1 MRSGTPPGWL
11 LPAPSRRYL
20 RPRKQQILFRLI
32 TFGLNA
38 FTLRYV
44 SKEIIGLVNVRLMLL
59 YSTIVFLAREAF
71 RRACLSGSTRRNWT
85 KTFNLLW
92 LTVPLGV
99 CWSVFLGWVWL
110 DILEVPD
117 QNAVPHYNF
126 GVVAFGLSAVI
137 ELLGEPFWVLA
148 QVHLFVKLKV
158 IAESLSIICKCFLT
172 VILVVL
178 YPHWGLYIFSL
189 AQLLYASILVMC
201 YIMYFMKFLGSPEA
215 KKKSFPV
222 NQMISVLPN
231 FRQDEEFINWKE
243 ARLTWSFFKQSF
255 LKQVLTEGERYV
267 MTFLNVLNFGDQGV
281 YDIVNN
287 LGSLAA
293 RFIFLPIEESFYVY
307 FATILERGKDIK
319 LQKQDDISMAAAVL
333 ESLLKLVLLVGLT
346 ITVFGYAYSQLAL
359 DLYGG
364 SMLSVGSGP
373 SLMRCYSLYVLLL
386 ALNGVTECF
395 TFASMCK
402 EEVDRYN
409 LVMLGLS
416 LVFLCMS
423 YFLTSWQGSIGFILA
438 NCFNMGIRI
447 AHSIHYIH
455 RYFEESPHRPLK
467 GLLISPL
474 LIVVCVISGVITGV
488 SEVFLC
494 CDQGWMAK
502 LIHITVGALCFIA
515 TLAAIFF
522 TETRLIHFVRTHI
535 LSRYSKEGLK

>member
-1 MRSGTPPGWL
+1 MGSQDVLRETTRLASSSAL
-11 LPAPSRRYL
+11 L
-20 RPRKQQILFRLI
+20 QIFFRVI

-44 SKEIIGLVNVRLMLL
+44 SKEIIGIVNVRLTLL
-59 YSTIVFLAREAF
+59 YSTVIFLAREAF

-92 LTVPLGV
+92 LTIPLGV

-110 DILEVPD
+110 DILEIPD
-117 QNAVPHYNF
+117 GNAVPHYQF
-126 GVVAFGLSAVI
+126 GVIAFGLSAVV

-158 IAESLSIICKCFLT
+158 IAESLSIICKCIFT

-189 AQLLYASILVMC
+189 AQLLYTSILVLC
-201 YIMYFMKFLGSPEA
+201 YVVYFMKFLGSPEA
-215 KKKSFPV
+215 TKKSFPV
-222 NQMISVLPN
+222 TRMTSILPN
-231 FRQDEEFINWKE
+231 LVHDEELVNWKE

-255 LKQVLTEGERYV
+255 LKQILTEGERYV

-293 RFIFLPIEESFYVY
+293 RFVFLPIEESFYIY
-307 FATILERGKDIK
+307 FAKVLERGKNIK
-319 LQKQDDISMAAAVL
+319 LQKQDDISMAASVL
-333 ESLLKLVLLVGLT
+333 ELLLKLVLLIGLT

-364 SMLSVGSGP
+364 SMLSLGSGP
-373 SLMRCYSLYVLLL
+373 SLLRCYSLYVLLL
-386 ALNGVTECF
+386 AVNGVTECF
-395 TFASMCK
+395 AFASMCK

-409 LVMLGLS
+409 FVMLALS
-416 LVFLCMS
+416 FLFLCIS
-423 YFLTSWQGSIGFILA
+423 YFLTHWQGSIGFILA
-438 NCFNMGIRI
+438 NCFNMGVRI
-447 AHSIHYIH
+447 AHSIHYIY
-455 RYFEESPHRPLK
+455 RYFGDSPYRPLK

-474 LIVVCVISGVITGV
+474 LILVYVVSGVVTTI
-488 SEVFLC
+488 SEAFLC
-494 CDQGWMAK
+494 CDKGWMTRLSHVA
-502 LIHITVGALCFIA
+502 IGALCFIV
-515 TLAAIFF
+515 TLATISF
-522 TETRLIHFVRTHI
+522 TETKLIHFVKTHF
-535 LSRYSKEGLK
+535 LLKYTKEAIK

>member
-1 MRSGTPPGWL
+1 MGSQDVLRETTRLASSSAL
-11 LPAPSRRYL
+11 L
-20 RPRKQQILFRLI
+20 QILFRVI

-59 YSTIVFLAREAF
+59 YSTVVFLAREAF
-71 RRACLSGSTRRNWT
+71 RRACLSGSTKRNWM

-99 CWSVFLGWVWL
+99 CWSLFLGWIWL

-117 QNAVPHYNF
+117 ANAVPHYKF
-126 GVVAFGLSAVI
+126 GVVVFGLSAVV

-148 QVHLFVKLKV
+148 QVHLFVRLKV
-158 IAESLSIICKCFLT
+158 IAESLSVISKCFLT

-189 AQLLYASILVMC
+189 AQLLYTSILVLS
-201 YIMYFMKFLGSPEA
+201 YIVYFMKFLGSPEA
-215 KKKSFPV
+215 IKKSFPV
-222 NQMISVLPN
+222 THMTSVLPS
-231 FRQDEEFINWKE
+231 FEQDEAFVNWKE
-243 ARLTWSFFKQSF
+243 AKLTWSFFKQSF

-287 LGSLAA
+287 LGSLTA

-307 FATILERGKDIK
+307 FAKVLERGKDIK
-319 LQKQDDISMAAAVL
+319 VQKQDDISMAAAVL
-333 ESLLKLVLLVGLT
+333 ESLLKLVLLIGLT
-346 ITVFGYAYSQLAL
+346 IAVFGYAYSQLAL

-364 SMLSVGSGP
+364 SMLSSGSGP
-373 SLMRCYSLYVLLL
+373 NLLRCYSLYVLLL
-386 ALNGVTECF
+386 AVNGVTECF
-395 TFASMCK
+395 TFASMSK
-402 EEVDRYN
+402 EEVD
-409 LVMLGLS
+409 
-416 LVFLCMS
+416 
-423 YFLTSWQGSIGFILA
+423 SIGFILA

-447 AHSIHYIH
+447 AHSIHYIY
-455 RYFEESPHRPLK
+455 RYFGESPYRPLK

-474 LIVVCVISGVITGV
+474 LIVVYIISGVVTGV

-494 CDQGWMAK
+494 CDKGWIAR
-502 LIHITVGALCFIA
+502 LIHIAVGALCFTVTVA
-515 TLAAIFF
+515 TIFF
-522 TETRLIHFVRTHI
+522 TETKLIHFVRTHF
-535 LSRYSKEGLK
+535 LSKYTKEGLK